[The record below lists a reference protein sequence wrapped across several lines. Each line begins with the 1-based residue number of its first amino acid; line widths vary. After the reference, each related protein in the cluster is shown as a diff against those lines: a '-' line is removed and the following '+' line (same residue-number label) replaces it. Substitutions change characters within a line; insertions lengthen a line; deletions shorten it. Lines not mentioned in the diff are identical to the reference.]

1 MKTLKSSCRFYL
13 ATIIYGFL
21 LLYVSGCNDYLE
33 EGQSQP
39 KAVMDQATVQLTDIL
54 STIDFGSSV
63 VIVQKDGS
71 IQDAI
76 DASIPGGSIY
86 IEPGIYKEAI
96 TINKPGIKLI
106 GLSDNSDESVIM
118 ENPGIAEK
126 GFNVIPDG
134 NNVEIFNVQLKNFKG
149 ENTCTSQLKCTS
161 DGKCNPLFKMTRDE
175 IGNGIAHYQY
185 EVKIGKRQFDVVRI
199 HRVVHE
205 KRPYHPDR
213 CQGDIFMV
221 HGANQD
227 FDDIYFTAGTENI
240 NAETSLP
247 VYLAT
252 KNIDVWGIDL
262 AWTLVPAETS
272 DLTFMKDWGI
282 ERDIDHTLTAITIAR
297 LIRGYSIRNFDRMN
311 LLGFSYS
318 VKIAYGA
325 AGRETQL
332 PKIARNVKGII
343 PVDGE
348 MKYAASDEEYRLI
361 ICSMTAA
368 IKAQIDN
375 GIYQDESGLTLAY
388 LGNLAITAPD
398 DPSPIPDFAGLT
410 NYQVMLFMG
419 SMSYQA
425 GNNYAPY
432 WHFFGGDLT
441 DFYYSDVDRFLRL
454 AISMAPYMPM
464 KLNYD
469 FGTCVC
475 NEDDVSFDDHL
486 DAITIPVFY
495 LGAGGAMGSLGEYST
510 SLTSSADITKYIVSV
525 NEDREIDFGHAD
537 LFLGKNADEL
547 CWGVLYSWLITH
559 AKANKRY

>member
-1 MKTLKSSCRFYL
+1 MKTQKSAICFHM
-13 ATIIYGFL
+13 AMTISGL
-21 LLYVSGCNDYLE
+21 LLLFVSGCNDLLE
-33 EGQSQP
+33 ERP
-39 KAVMDQATVQLTDIL
+39 FVPNAVPDQATVQLNDIL
-54 STIDFGSSV
+54 SNLDLESGI

-71 IQDAI
+71 IQDAL
-76 DASIPGGSIY
+76 DASMPGGSIY

-96 TINKPGIKLI
+96 TINREDIKLI
-106 GLSDNSDESVIM
+106 GLCSSAEEKVVL

-126 GFNVIPDG
+126 GINVIPYG
-134 NNVEIFNVQLKNFKG
+134 NNFEIFNVQIRNCKG
-149 ENTCTSQLKCTS
+149 ISPSTSKLKCTGNGRVS
-161 DGKCNPLFKMTRDE
+161 PFLKITRDE
-175 IGNGIAHYQY
+175 LGNGIAHYMY
-185 EVKIGKRQFDVVRI
+185 EVKLGKRQFDVVRI

-213 CQGDIFMV
+213 CRGDIFMV

-227 FDDIYFTAGTENI
+227 FDDIYYTAGAENI
-240 NAETSLP
+240 NTETSLP
-247 VYLAT
+247 VYLAE

-262 AWTLVPAETS
+262 AWTLVPSETS

-282 ERDIDHTLTAITIAR
+282 ERDINHTLTAMTIAR
-297 LIRGYSIRNFDRMN
+297 LIRGYTIQNFDRMN

-368 IKAQIDN
+368 IKTQIDN
-375 GIYQDESGLTLAY
+375 GIYQDETGLTLVY

-398 DPSPIPDFAGLT
+398 DPSPVPDFAGLT
-410 NYQVMLFMG
+410 NYQVMLFIG

-441 DFYYSDVDRFLRL
+441 DFIYSDVDRFLRL
-454 AISMAPYMPM
+454 SISMAPYMPM
-464 KLNYD
+464 QLNYD
-469 FGTCVC
+469 FGKCVC
-475 NEDDVSFDDHL
+475 NEEDVSFDNHL
-486 DAITIPVFY
+486 DAITIPLFY

-510 SLTSSADITKYIVSV
+510 SLTSSTDITKFIVTF
-525 NEDREIDFGHAD
+525 NEDRAIDFGHAD
-537 LFLGKNADEL
+537 LFLGRNADEL

-559 AKANKRY
+559 AKVHN

>member
-13 ATIIYGFL
+13 VMVIYGFL
-21 LLYVSGCNDYLE
+21 LLYVSGCSDYLE
-33 EGQSQP
+33 EGPSQP
-39 KAVMDQATVQLTDIL
+39 DAIMDQATVQLTDIL
-54 STIDFGSSV
+54 SKIDFGSGI
-63 VIVQKDGS
+63 VIVQKNGS

-76 DASIPGGSIY
+76 DASMPGGSIN

-106 GLSDNSDESVIM
+106 GISGDADETVIL
-118 ENPGIAEK
+118 EDSGIAGK
-126 GFNVIPDG
+126 GINLIPDA
-134 NNVEIFNVQLKNFKG
+134 NNVEIFNIQLRNITGKNPG
-149 ENTCTSQLKCTS
+149 ISQLKCNKN
-161 DGKCNPLFKMTRDE
+161 GKSGPLLKMTRDDL
-175 IGNGIAHYQY
+175 GNGIAHYQY
-185 EVKIGKRQFDVVRI
+185 EVKIGNRQFDVVRI
-199 HRVVHE
+199 HRVIHE
-205 KRPYHPDR
+205 TRPYHPVS

-227 FDDIYFTAGTENI
+227 FDDIYFTAGAENI
-240 NAETSLP
+240 NPETSLP

-272 DLTFMKDWGI
+272 DFTFMKDWGI
-282 ERDIDHTLTAITIAR
+282 ERDIDHTLIAMTIAR

-348 MKYAASDEEYRLI
+348 MKYAPSDEEYRLI
-361 ICSMTAA
+361 ICNLTAA
-368 IKAQIDN
+368 IKSKIDN
-375 GIYQDESGLTLAY
+375 GIYQDDSGLTLAY

-398 DPSPIPDFAGLT
+398 DPSPVPDFAGLT

-419 SMSYQA
+419 TMSYQA
-425 GNNYAPY
+425 GNNFAPY
-432 WHFFGGDLT
+432 WHFFGGDMT

-454 AISMAPYMPM
+454 AISMAPFMPWQ
-464 KLNYD
+464 LSYD
-469 FGTCVC
+469 YGVCVC
-475 NEDDVSFDDHL
+475 NEEDVSFDDHL
-486 DAITIPVFY
+486 GDITIPLFY

-510 SLTSSADITKYIVSV
+510 GLTSSTDITKHVVSV
-525 NEDREIDFGHAD
+525 NEDRSIDFGHAD
-537 LFLGKNADEL
+537 LFLGRNADEL
-547 CWGVLYSWLITH
+547 CWGVLYSWLVTH
-559 AKANKRY
+559 AKANN

>member
-1 MKTLKSSCRFYL
+1 MKTPKSSCRFYL

-21 LLYVSGCNDYLE
+21 LLYVSGCSDYIE
-33 EGQSQP
+33 EDPSQS
-39 KAVMDQATVQLTDIL
+39 KTVMDQASVELTDLL
-54 STIDFGSSV
+54 SKIDFGSGI

-71 IQDAI
+71 IQDAV
-76 DASIPGGSIY
+76 DASMPGGSIY

-106 GLSDNSDESVIM
+106 GLCSSAEEKVIL
-118 ENPGIAEK
+118 EDPRITEK
-126 GFNVIPDG
+126 GIKEFTGG

-149 ENTCTSQLKCTS
+149 INIGNSQLKCAGNGWYS
-161 DGKCNPLFKMTRDE
+161 PLLKMTRDE
-175 IGNGIAHYQY
+175 LGNGIAHYQY
-185 EVKIGKRQFDVVRI
+185 EVKLGKRQFDVVRI

-205 KRPYHPDR
+205 KRPFHPVS

-227 FDDIYFTAGTENI
+227 FDDIYFTAGAEKI
-240 NAETSLP
+240 NPKTSLP

-272 DLTFMKDWGI
+272 DFTFMKDWGI
-282 ERDIDHTLTAITIAR
+282 ERDIDHTLTAMTIAR

-361 ICSMTAA
+361 ICNLTAA
-368 IKAQIDN
+368 IKSKIDN
-375 GIYQDESGLTLAY
+375 GIYQDDSGLTLAY

-398 DPSPIPDFAGLT
+398 DPSPVPDFAGLT
-410 NYQVMLFMG
+410 NFQVMLFMG
-419 SMSYQA
+419 TMSYQA
-425 GNNYAPY
+425 GNNFAPY
-432 WHFFGGDLT
+432 WHFFGGDMT

-454 AISMAPYMPM
+454 AISMAPFMPWQ
-464 KLNYD
+464 LSYD
-469 FGTCVC
+469 YGVCVC
-475 NEDDVSFDDHL
+475 NEEDVSFDDHL
-486 DAITIPVFY
+486 DDITIPVFY
-495 LGAGGAMGSLGEYST
+495 LGAGGAMGSLGEYTT
-510 SLTSSADITKYIVSV
+510 SLTSSTDITKHVVNV
-525 NEDREIDFGHAD
+525 NEDRSIDFGHAD
-537 LFLGKNADEL
+537 LFLGRNADEL
-547 CWGVLYSWLITH
+547 WWGLLYSWLSKH
-559 AKANKRY
+559 AKANN